1 MSNSSIDHL
10 KKVIDSEFKDNDN
23 VIHLVDNTLAA
34 EDGIVI
40 HPGSGVDTTV
50 VYVAVPLQDAT
61 YVKMELLKVCLADF
75 KEEYPLTRWQM
86 MSCDDQE
93 LAITKVFQS
102 AQHLITRFKELHYP

>member
-23 VIHLVDNTLAA
+23 VIHLVANTLAA
-34 EDGIVI
+34 EDGIA
-40 HPGSGVDTTV
+40 GSGVDTTV
-50 VYVAVPLQDAT
+50 VYVPVPLQDAT

-86 MSCDDQE
+86 MSCDDQA

-102 AQHLITRFKELHYP
+102 AQHLINRFKELHYP